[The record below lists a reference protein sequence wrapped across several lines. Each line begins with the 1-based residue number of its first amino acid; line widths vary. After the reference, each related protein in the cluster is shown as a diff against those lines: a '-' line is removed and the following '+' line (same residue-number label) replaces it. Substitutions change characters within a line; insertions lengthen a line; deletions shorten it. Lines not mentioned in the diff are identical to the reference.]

1 MKLALLSDI
10 HGNLL
15 ALQAVLADVR
25 RRQVDAVLVLGDHL
39 SGPLQ
44 AAETANLL
52 MRLKATQLAGN
63 HERQLLDAYALPLA
77 QRNLTTSDGCAA
89 AQITERHAKWLRA
102 QPTIAHVFA
111 PDVLLVH
118 GTPSTDL
125 VYLLQTVVPGYGE
138 HGSPG
143 QRAATAAEMRQR
155 MGDLKTNPRTRG
167 YTTPGLIACGHS
179 HVPRIVTLDGHL
191 IVNPGS
197 VGLQAF
203 WDDHV
208 HEHVTENHN
217 PLARYA
223 VAQRTAHGWQA
234 QLLGVAYDHE
244 PQARLAASRGRL
256 DWALALR
263 TGYAVAASAGLQSA

>member
-52 MRLKATQLAGN
+52 MRLKAAHLAGN
-63 HERQLLDAYALPLA
+63 HERQLLDAYTLPLA
-77 QRNLTTSDGCAA
+77 QRNLTNSDGCAA
-89 AQITERHAKWLRA
+89 AQITERHAKWLRG

-111 PDVLLVH
+111 PDVLMVH

-125 VYLLQTVVPGYGE
+125 VYWLQTVVPGYGVD
-138 HGSPG
+138 GSVG
-143 QRAATAAEMRQR
+143 LRAANVAEMRER
-155 MGDLKTNPRTRG
+155 MGDLKADARTRG
-167 YTTPGLIACGHS
+167 YKTPGLIACGHS
-179 HVPRIVTLDGHL
+179 HVPRLVALDGHL

-203 WDDHV
+203 WDNHL
-208 HEHVTENHN
+208 HEHVVENHN

-223 VAQRTAHGWQA
+223 IAQRTPQGWQA
-234 QLLGVAYDHE
+234 HLLGVAYDFE
-244 PQARLAASRGRL
+244 PQAKLAASRGRL
-256 DWALALR
+256 DWAHALR
-263 TGYAVAASAGLQSA
+263 TGRAVSGSVGLQAQ

>member
-10 HGNLL
+10 HGNLS
-15 ALQAVLADVR
+15 ALQVVLADVR

-44 AAETANLL
+44 AAETASLL
-52 MRLKATQLAGN
+52 MRLKATFLAGN
-63 HERQLLDAYALPLA
+63 HERQLLQAYALPLA
-77 QRNLTTSDGCAA
+77 QRNLTNSDGCAA

-102 QPTIAHVFA
+102 QPGTAHVFA
-111 PDVLLVH
+111 TDVLMVH

-125 VYLLQTVVPGYGE
+125 VYWLQTVVAGYGVD
-138 HGSPG
+138 GSVG
-143 QRAATAAEMRQR
+143 QRAASVAEMRER
-155 MGDLKTNPRTRG
+155 MGDLKANPLTRA
-167 YTTPGLIACGHS
+167 YTKPGLIACGHS
-179 HVPRIVTLDGHL
+179 HVPRIVALDGHL

-203 WDDHV
+203 WDDHG
-208 HEHVTENHN
+208 HEHVVENHN

-223 VAQRTAHGWQA
+223 IAQRTAKCWQA
-234 QLLGVAYDHE
+234 QLLALAYDHE
-244 PQARLAASRGRL
+244 PQAKLAASRGRL

-263 TGYAVAASAGLQSA
+263 TGRAVPGTLGLIQP